1 MKTLL
6 TLMVSG
12 GLAFAAEPL
21 TMKLDYKEGKEDDYA
36 AQIQSAFTKL
46 LASDSTLSKEFT
58 KFEAPP
64 LKDARGRYSGEPT
77 IMPILI
83 SEEEHVDFRESGG
96 KAGFE
101 KVIALYYRFDEGFH
115 RGSGTASGFFA
126 RFTVTGDLSY
136 RHVANDDFDLTAS
149 SVVAKFDGFSRTLV
163 APSPEQENQAEQD
176 GAGQPATRPES
187 QSEGSQK
194 PQPEAEGRSR

>member
-6 TLMVSG
+6 TLMISG
-12 GLAFAAEPL
+12 SLAVAAEPL
-21 TMKLDYKEGKEDDYA
+21 ILKLDYKEGKNDDYA

-64 LKDARGRYSGEPT
+64 PENARGRYSGEPT
-77 IMPILI
+77 IVPIVI
-83 SEEEHVDFRESGG
+83 SEEENVDFRESGG

-149 SVVAKFDGFSRTLV
+149 SVVASFEGFSRTLV

-176 GAGQPATRPES
+176 GTGQPATRPES
-187 QSEGSQK
+187 KSEGGDKPQSES
-194 PQPEAEGRSR
+194 EERSR